1 MTAAKKPGAL
11 RTFAIAAI
19 TGSLAAYGT
28 TRWLRHREQERQSA
42 NPVEPANQLQ
52 PVTSPQPATN
62 PQPQPA
68 TNPQPQPATHPQ
80 PQPATHPQPQRR
92 TAKRVSEG
100 EQVTKALSRAL
111 KRLTATRGSFE

>member
-28 TRWLRHREQERQSA
+28 TRWLRHREQKKQPAS
-42 NPVEPANQLQ
+42 PVEPANQLQ
-52 PVTSPQPATN
+52 PVTSPQSATNPQPQSATN

-68 TNPQPQPATHPQ
+68 TNPQPQPT
-80 PQPATHPQPQRR
+80 TQPQRR
-92 TAKRVSEG
+92 NTKRVSEG